1 MSLEGVHL
9 QELNTNILIP
19 ITYIPGNPHSN
30 KDHSRVQ
37 FCNRRLAG
45 LVSALGPR
53 DAQVYNL
60 AQIGISILW
69 RPITL

>member
-60 AQIGISILW
+60 AQIGISIL
-69 RPITL
+69 